1 MSTIHVHPTA
11 TGPAALKRLQARTGL
26 VAVISGHRA
35 ELVTDAEFANPS
47 IRKPAMRQGFLG
59 SFTNGDGPSAA

>member
-1 MSTIHVHPTA
+1 MSIHVHPTA
-11 TGPAALKRLQARTGL
+11 TGPTALKRLQARTGL

-47 IRKPAMRQGFLG
+47 TRKPSRRQAFLG
-59 SFTNGDGPSAA
+59 SLTNGDGPSAA